1 MNRFFPVEFLIE
13 NYQNNSVMSIKRVVI
28 DGACKLEGILN
39 ERSKRGG
46 VVICHPHPL
55 YGGDMHN
62 NVVNAIEEGFIS
74 KYFTTLRFNF
84 RGVGGSDGSYGEGK
98 GEVEDLMSAVV
109 FLKGQLDNDASIML
123 AGYSFGAWI
132 CSMAAPKMDRLDGL
146 FLVSYPFTFYE
157 SDTLKNYEG
166 TIFLVG
172 GKYDDIGPVSQ
183 LMDVYKAMPAIQKSL
198 KIIPTD
204 HFYGGKEEEITDF
217 IKEVIPSLVT

>member
-1 MNRFFPVEFLIE
+1 
-13 NYQNNSVMSIKRVVI
+13 MSIKRVVI
-28 DGACKLEGILN
+28 EGACKLEGVLN
-39 ERSKRGG
+39 ENSKKGG

-62 NVVNAIEEGFIS
+62 NVVSAIEEGFAG
-74 KYFTTLRFNF
+74 KGFTTLRFNF
-84 RGVGGSDGSYGEGK
+84 RGVGGSTGFYGNGN
-98 GEVEDLMSAVV
+98 GEVEDLV
-109 FLKGQLDNDASIML
+109 DASEFIKEQIDEDGAFML

-157 SDTLKNYEG
+157 SGILKKYEG

-172 GKYDDIGPVSQ
+172 GESDDIGPISQ
-183 LMDVYKAMPAIQKSL
+183 LMHVYKAMPTTHKSL

-204 HFYGGKEEEITDF
+204 HFYLGKEREITDF
-217 IKEVIPSLVT
+217 IKEVVP